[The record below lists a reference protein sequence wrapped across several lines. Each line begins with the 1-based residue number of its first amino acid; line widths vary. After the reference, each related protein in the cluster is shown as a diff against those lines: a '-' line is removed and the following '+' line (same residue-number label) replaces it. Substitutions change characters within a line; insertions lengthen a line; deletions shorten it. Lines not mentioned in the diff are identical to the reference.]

1 MEIHNNKLIAA
12 FLFLLLFPV
21 LSAAQEKRDIQNDP
35 DYWCPKIKFV
45 GRAAEIFELG
55 KCEYISGITIR
66 IIYNGKYSYPSRL
79 EFTLLDVHGN
89 VMPEDRNKNV
99 FVPKDLKKGQYGI
112 FTIQNYGNDNPSK
125 IEIQGIWDQN

>member
-1 MEIHNNKLIAA
+1 MKIHNNKLIAA

-45 GRAAEIFELG
+45 GGAAEIFELG

-79 EFTLLDVHGN
+79 KFTLLDVHGN

-99 FVPKDLKKGQYGI
+99 FVPKNKENINGLRSQ
-112 FTIQNYGNDNPSK
+112 
-125 IEIQGIWDQN
+125 